1 MLLKRYACVRQQ
13 DITDCGAAC
22 LGTVA
27 RQHGLK
33 IPIIKIREIAGTDQM
48 GTNLVGMIKAAETL
62 GLAAKGLRG
71 ERQHLDLPLPMPCIA
86 HVTKD
91 NLQHYV
97 VIHWIK
103 NKRILVA
110 DPAEGLVYYTID
122 EFCAIWSGVLLL
134 MVPTDQ
140 FQTGDETQSFLAG
153 FGALLLNHKM
163 LLVQMFFASV
173 IYTLFGISGA
183 FYLKTLVDHL
193 LVKGISKTFHVVS
206 IGFLIVGVFQILLD
220 MFRNHLLVYL
230 CQKIDVSIILNFY
243 KHVLSLPMSFFD
255 TRRVGEILSRLSD
268 ASKIRRAISGAVLS
282 LMLDTLMVIFAG
294 IILWIQNKVLFRVTI
309 ILIPLYLVVLWI
321 FNKPYNSV
329 QRKSMEQAAD
339 LESYFVETLNGIASI
354 KAYSSEERVYHQA
367 EFKFIKLIKTTFRE
381 AVLRNVQRGLQSL
394 LAFAGEIIILWV
406 GGLLILKGQMSI
418 GQLLT
423 YNALLVYFFKPV
435 ANLASLQPTLQE
447 AYIAAERLGEILTLE
462 KEKEKVHYKQKIISG
477 FRLTGKIQ
485 LENVDFHYARH
496 QFVLNDIN
504 FTIKPGEKVG
514 LVGESGSGK
523 TTILKL
529 LLGFYPPKNGRILF
543 NGYNSL
549 DLDLTH
555 LRECIGYVPQDIFL
569 FNGTVLENL
578 AFGLEKIR
586 LEDII
591 ALTQKTSAFNFIDNL
606 PQRYNT
612 IIGERG
618 VTLSGGQRQRLAIMR
633 ALLKKPD
640 ILILDE
646 ATSNLDFKTEDA
658 IHYAIDNYCS
668 GITTIVVAHRL
679 STVMKCDKIIVLAKG
694 KLVEMG
700 THKELLEKQREYS
713 NLWSN
718 QTFGKVVNYF

>member
-1 MLLKRYACVRQQ
+1 M
-13 DITDCGAAC
+13 
-22 LGTVA
+22 
-27 RQHGLK
+27 
-33 IPIIKIREIAGTDQM
+33 
-48 GTNLVGMIKAAETL
+48 
-62 GLAAKGLRG
+62 
-71 ERQHLDLPLPMPCIA
+71 
-86 HVTKD
+86 
-91 NLQHYV
+91 
-97 VIHWIK
+97 
-103 NKRILVA
+103 
-110 DPAEGLVYYTID
+110 
-122 EFCAIWSGVLLL
+122 
-134 MVPTDQ
+134 
-140 FQTGDETQSFLAG
+140 
-153 FGALLLNHKM
+153 
-163 LLVQMFFASV
+163 
-173 IYTLFGISGA
+173 
-183 FYLKTLVDHL
+183 
-193 LVKGISKTFHVVS
+193 
-206 IGFLIVGVFQILLD
+206 
-220 MFRNHLLVYL
+220 
-230 CQKIDVSIILNFY
+230 
-243 KHVLSLPMSFFD
+243 
-255 TRRVGEILSRLSD
+255 
-268 ASKIRRAISGAVLS
+268 
-282 LMLDTLMVIFAG
+282 
-294 IILWIQNKVLFRVTI
+294 
-309 ILIPLYLVVLWI
+309 
-321 FNKPYNSV
+321 
-329 QRKSMEQAAD
+329 
-339 LESYFVETLNGIASI
+339 
-354 KAYSSEERVYHQA
+354 
-367 EFKFIKLIKTTFRE
+367 
-381 AVLRNVQRGLQSL
+381 
-394 LAFAGEIIILWV
+394 
-406 GGLLILKGQMSI
+406 
-418 GQLLT
+418 
-423 YNALLVYFFKPV
+423 
-435 ANLASLQPTLQE
+435 
-447 AYIAAERLGEILTLE
+447 
-462 KEKEKVHYKQKIISG
+462 
-477 FRLTGKIQ
+477 
-485 LENVDFHYARH
+485 
-496 QFVLNDIN
+496 
-504 FTIKPGEKVG
+504 
-514 LVGESGSGK
+514 GESGSGK

-555 LRECIGYVPQDIFL
+555 LRECIGYVPQEIFL